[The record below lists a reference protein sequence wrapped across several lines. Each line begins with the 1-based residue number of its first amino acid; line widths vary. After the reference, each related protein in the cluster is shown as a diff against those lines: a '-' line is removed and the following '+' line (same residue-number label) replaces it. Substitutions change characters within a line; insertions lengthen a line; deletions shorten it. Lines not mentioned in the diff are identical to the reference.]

1 MIRHC
6 LSILRLGLLVVTLAG
21 GMALA
26 QGPAG
31 DAGRGKDMFGKKY
44 MCYTCHGW
52 DGHGG
57 SGAVLA
63 GLKLNQ
69 AGFNSYVRKGGAG
82 SVGVGGRMPAYTTK
96 TVPEQDLADI
106 FAYLK
111 TLPEPPAAK
120 SIPALTQI
128 LSQN

>member
-1 MIRHC
+1 MIKTT
-6 LSILRLGLLVVTLAG
+6 LLVLTLAA
-21 GMALA
+21 GMAFA

-57 SGAVLA
+57 SGAVLM

-69 AGFNSYVRKGGAG
+69 VGFTAYVRKGGGGAAG
-82 SVGVGGRMPAYTTK
+82 QGGRMPAYTAK
-96 TVPEQDLADI
+96 TVPDQDLADI
-106 FAYLK
+106 FAYVK